1 MKTLNILKCF
11 LLLPLIPPGNLH
23 KFSRSTT
30 LVKYGDMF
38 ASFLRFYPQVLSPQA
53 FQIIE
58 GKGTG
63 RFELKSSSNH

>member
-1 MKTLNILKCF
+1 

-23 KFSRSTT
+23 KFHAQPSTT